1 MKLIKLLSLALF
13 FHQVINVSA
22 QVPTGGNIHST
33 AAIKSDANS
42 TRFVQIV
49 KFKSTLPDS
58 VVFDV
63 IEKRKVAFLNVPG
76 LLQKYYLRDVQTQ
89 EFCGVYLWATEQDYL
104 NFRTTDLSKTSAQAY
119 QVEGK
124 ARVELFEMIYP
135 LR

>member
-1 MKLIKLLSLALF
+1 MKLIKLLTWALF
-13 FHQVINVSA
+13 LHQAINVAAQEPLGGHNRSA
-22 QVPTGGNIHST
+22 
-33 AAIKSDANS
+33 AASNTDTNRAG
-42 TRFVQIV
+42 FVQIV